1 MGQYYSVAFKQEGAV
16 KVSSRRV
23 RGKGYMMAK
32 LLEHSYLENS
42 FCKAVAKA
50 IFGKPARIA
59 WVGDYAEEDEV
70 TGLTKGDVT
79 YADVWGT
86 EDKEADDR
94 YEFAP
99 AGRFSY
105 RGKWLVNH
113 DKKVCISFDAWKKG
127 YGDEN
132 DWPIFPLS
140 LLTAIGNGRGGG
152 DYGGNAMARIG
163 TWTWDLVEIT
173 KTKPAGYEVLDFT
186 FHEGYGA
193 DEYDEDSK

>member
-1 MGQYYSVAFKQEGAV
+1 MGQYYNVAFKQGDTV

-23 RGKGYMMAK
+23 RGQDYMMAK
-32 LLEHSYLENS
+32 LLEHSYLENT

-50 IFGKPARIA
+50 IYGKPARIA

-79 YADVWGT
+79 YADVWGSD
-86 EDKEADDR
+86 DKEADDH

-105 RGKWLVNH
+105 RNKWLVNH
-113 DKKVCISFDAWKKG
+113 DKRVCISFNEWVKS
-127 YGDEN
+127 YGSEC
-132 DWPIFPLS
+132 PIFPLS

-152 DYGGNAMARIG
+152 DYDGNAMARIG

-173 KTKPAGYEVLDFT
+173 KTKPSGYKVLDFV
-186 FHEGYGA
+186 FHEGVPSDA
-193 DEYDEDSK
+193 D